1 MESEQSA
8 ALIASSYIN
17 STNCHIFLTGKAGT
31 GKTTFLKNIVERTHK
46 SCIVAAP
53 TGVAAINAGG
63 VTLHSLFQLP
73 FGAYVPEDGGLFAG
87 EINSLIN
94 TPTSL
99 KKQLKINSSKRQML
113 REMELLIIDEVS
125 MLRADIMDAIDLVL
139 RVVRRNRNTPFGGV
153 QLLLIGDMLQLPPVV
168 KNNEWRHLSSFYDS
182 AYFFDSMAL
191 QQEKPVYI
199 ELEKIYRQSDH
210 QFISLLSHLRDNQLT
225 NEDMELLNQHY
236 YTELSQK
243 QKKGAVFL
251 TTHNK
256 QADSINR
263 QHLDNLK
270 GKAYHFHAEIKGDFP
285 EYYYPLEET
294 LTLKK
299 GAQVMFI
306 KNDYSGE
313 QRYYNGKIG
322 TVSELDNEG
331 VTVSFDDEAMT
342 VDVETYT
349 WENKRFVMNKESG
362 EIEEKI
368 NGEFKHFPL
377 KLAWAITVH
386 KSQGLT
392 FDKAIIDVSKAFA
405 PGQIYVA
412 LSRLRN
418 LDGLILT
425 NPMPAGG
432 ISPDNRL
439 SEFAENKQEEEK
451 LKEKLKHESFR
462 YTQSYLLTAY
472 NLRELSYQLQ
482 EHIKSYN
489 KEENLSEKQK
499 HKKWAIEL
507 KQKID
512 EPVKI
517 AEKFQV
523 QVRKLTS
530 QPENTDTEQLKER
543 VQAAKKYFEPLLNE
557 FSESIHEHIAGL
569 DKKKGTKKY
578 VKELMNLE
586 AYFFR
591 QIKKLYKA
599 EQLVEA
605 LNQNKEL
612 TKAEMKDVQNKLEQ
626 QHTDQLKHSAGN
638 TKERKKKPKA
648 VKGSSAA
655 HSFELYQKYKNI
667 EKIANERELAVT
679 TIEGH
684 LAQYVAKEKIPA
696 SDFVSKKKQ
705 EQIIKASKAV
715 DSLFMNEIKAV
726 LGDEFTYSDI
736 RFTMAGYLGESS
748 K

>member
-31 GKTTFLKNIVERTHK
+31 GKTTFLKNIVETTHK

-73 FGAYVPEDGGLFAG
+73 FGTYIPEDGGLFAG
-87 EINSLIN
+87 EVNSLVN
-94 TPTSL
+94 TPKSL
-99 KKQLKINSSKRQML
+99 IKQLKINATKRQML

-139 RVVRRNRNTPFGGV
+139 RTIRRNRNVPFGGV

-168 KNNEWRHLSSFYDS
+168 KNNEWQYMSNFYES
-182 AYFFDSMAL
+182 AYFFDSIAL
-191 QQEKPVYI
+191 QQAKPVYI
-199 ELEKIYRQSDH
+199 ELEKIYRQSDYK
-210 QFISLLSHLRDNQLT
+210 FISLLSHLRDNQLT
-225 NEDMELLNQHY
+225 REDTEILNQHY
-236 YTELSQK
+236 YRELNNK

-256 QADSINR
+256 QADSINK
-263 QHLDNLK
+263 QHLNELK

-322 TVSELDNEG
+322 FVSEIDNED
-331 VTVSFDDEAMT
+331 VTVSFDDGA
-342 VDVETYT
+342 DPVEVESYT
-349 WENKRFVMNKESG
+349 WENKRFAMNKETG

-368 NGEFKHFPL
+368 IGEFTHFPL

-412 LSRLRN
+412 LSRLRSLN
-418 LDGLILT
+418 GLILT
-425 NPMPAGG
+425 NPMPEGG
-432 ISPDNRL
+432 ISPDSRL
-439 SEFAENKQEEEK
+439 SKFAKNKQEEEK
-451 LKEKLKHESFR
+451 LKENLKYESFR
-462 YTQSYLLTAY
+462 YTQSFLLSAY
-472 NLRELSYQLQ
+472 SLQELNYQLQ

-499 HKKWAIEL
+499 HKKWAVEL
-507 KQKID
+507 RQKID
-512 EPVKI
+512 EPQKI
-517 AEKFQV
+517 AAKFQI
-523 QVRKLTS
+523 QIRKLTA
-530 QPENTDTEQLKER
+530 QPETTDTNQLKDR
-543 VQAAKKYFEPLLNE
+543 VQAAKKYFEPILNE
-557 FSESIHEHIAGL
+557 FSENINKHIGKLA
-569 DKKKGTKKY
+569 KKSGTKKY
-578 VKELMNLE
+578 IKELMNLE
-586 AYFFR
+586 SYFFR
-591 QIKKLYKA
+591 KIKKLYKA

-605 LNQNKEL
+605 LHKNKEL
-612 TKAEMKDVQNKLEQ
+612 TKAEMKNVQEKLEQ
-626 QHTDQLKHSAGN
+626 QHADQQKHSAKKP
-638 TKERKKKPKA
+638 KERKKKQE
-648 VKGSSAA
+648 KGRSAA
-655 HSFELYQKYKNI
+655 HSFELYQEHKSI
-667 EKIANERELAVT
+667 EKIAEERELAIT

-696 SDFVSKKKQ
+696 TDFVSQKKQ
-705 EQIIKASKAV
+705 DQIIKASKAV
-715 DSLFMNEIKAV
+715 DSLYMNEIKAV

-736 RFTMAGYLGESS
+736 RFTLAGYLGENS